1 MQSEAY
7 YMADALEDLLDKER
21 AEILDGA
28 LQNMGRIAAE
38 KQALMGKHELIA
50 PDQKTLDRL
59 HHKAA
64 RNQQLLSAAIY
75 GVRSVAARLKQIRG
89 GNSELTTYNKDGKSI
104 FLGANHNGSLRH
116 KV

>member
-21 AEILDGA
+21 AAILDGA
-28 LQNMGRIAAE
+28 LQNMGRLAAE
-38 KQALMGKHELIA
+38 KQALMGKHELTA
-50 PDQKTLDRL
+50 PNRQVLDRL

-64 RNQQLLSAAIY
+64 RNQQLLSAAIS
-75 GVRSVAARLKQIRG
+75 GVRSVTARLEQLRTGKC
-89 GNSELTTYNKDGKSI
+89 ELNTYNRDGKSI
-104 FLGANHNGSLRH
+104 SLGQNCHGSLRH